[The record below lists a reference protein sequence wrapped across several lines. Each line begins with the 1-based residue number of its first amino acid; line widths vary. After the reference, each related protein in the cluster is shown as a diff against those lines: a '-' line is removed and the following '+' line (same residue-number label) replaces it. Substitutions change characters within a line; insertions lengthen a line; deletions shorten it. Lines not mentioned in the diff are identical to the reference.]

1 MKVQRERI
9 LTDKTCRIMYL
20 YYRDKLQVI
29 LLLGVLG
36 FRKLHRVQTI
46 EPRIK

>member
-1 MKVQRERI
+1 MLVQRERI
-9 LTDKTCRIMYL
+9 LPDICWIMYL
-20 YYRDKLQVI
+20 YYRDKLQVM

-46 EPRIK
+46 EPQIK